1 MRVILTR
8 SVGTEFFQLLVLKDK
23 VTVHHSPGEHLAQ
36 DAAKKGKEGQSILL
50 PPAVSQVPLIQN
62 NQCAK
67 MAYFGMT
74 ISELLQKK

>member
-1 MRVILTR
+1 MSLYLTVQESILHKGV
-8 SVGTEFFQLLVLKDK
+8 SL
-23 VTVHHSPGEHLAQ
+23 
-36 DAAKKGKEGQSILL
+36 AAKKEKEGQSTLL

>member
-1 MRVILTR
+1 MRSILTR
-8 SVGTEFFQLLVLKDK
+8 SVGTESFQLLVLKDK
-23 VTVHHSPGEHLAQ
+23 VTVPHSPGEHLAQ
-36 DAAKKGKEGQSILL
+36 DAAKKGKEGQSIL

>member
-1 MRVILTR
+1 MVQNSFKFLFLKIKMSLYLTVQESILHKGV
-8 SVGTEFFQLLVLKDK
+8 SL
-23 VTVHHSPGEHLAQ
+23 
-36 DAAKKGKEGQSILL
+36 AAKKEKEGQSTLL